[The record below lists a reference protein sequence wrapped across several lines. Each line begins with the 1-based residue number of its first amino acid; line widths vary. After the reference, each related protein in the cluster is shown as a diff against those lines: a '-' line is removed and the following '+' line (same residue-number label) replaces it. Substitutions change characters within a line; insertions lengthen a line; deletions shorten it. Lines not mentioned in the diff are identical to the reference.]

1 MSSLSGR
8 VIMVT
13 GAGKGVGAAICN
25 ELAVYGARLAVVD
38 SDADNARETARRL
51 QGIGADAFAITA
63 DPANE
68 HDVVLAMQAVRERHG
83 RLHGLINNA
92 SMIAESRGS
101 WFDLEE
107 WDRVMATNLRG
118 SFLLVK
124 YAVPM
129 LKIHGGHVV
138 NIAYG
143 NTAQNT
149 SACAGSWGLLGLTHA
164 LRAELHRYNVR
175 LTTVLPGAET
185 ARQLETGGN
194 ALELG
199 CLLDPVHIAGA
210 VRTVLSQ
217 PRHVAV
223 PEITVVP
230 TPEPSLP

>member
-1 MSSLSGR
+1 MTALSGR

-13 GAGKGVGAAICN
+13 GAGRGVGAAICN

-38 SDADNARETARRL
+38 SDAMQAKETARRL
-51 QGIGADAFAITA
+51 QGIGADAFALTA
-63 DPANE
+63 DPACE
-68 HDVVLAMQAVRERHG
+68 DEVVAAMASVRERHG
-83 RLHGLINNA
+83 RLHALVNNA
-92 SMIAESRGS
+92 SMLADGEADC
-101 WFDLEE
+101 FDLDA

-124 YAVPM
+124 HAVPM

-143 NTAQNT
+143 NAAQNT
-149 SACAGSWGLLGLTHA
+149 RACAGSWGLLGLTHA
-164 LRAELHRYNVR
+164 LRAELHRYGVR
-175 LTTVLPGAET
+175 LTTVLPGAESV
-185 ARQLETGGN
+185 RLLEHGGS
-194 ALELG
+194 ALELA

-210 VRTVLSQ
+210 VRSVLAQ

-230 TPEPSLP
+230 SSEPSLP

>member
-1 MSSLSGR
+1 MSALAGR
-8 VIMVT
+8 VIMVN
-13 GAGKGVGAAICN
+13 GGGRGVGAAICN

-38 SDADNARETARRL
+38 ADAAYARETARRL
-51 QGIGADAFAITA
+51 QGIGAHAIAIGADASSEAEVA
-63 DPANE
+63 
-68 HDVVLAMQAVRERHG
+68 LAFHAVRERYG
-83 RLHGLINNA
+83 RLHGLVNNA
-92 SMIAESRGS
+92 SMLAEADAGC
-101 WFDLEE
+101 FDLQV

-124 YAVPM
+124 HAVPM
-129 LKIHGGHVV
+129 LKAYGGHVV

-143 NTAQNT
+143 NTAHNA

-164 LRAELHRYNVR
+164 LRAELHRYSIR

-185 ARQLETGGN
+185 ARMMEEGGS
-194 ALELG
+194 ALELA

-217 PRHVAV
+217 PKHVAV

-230 TPEPSLP
+230 SSEASLP